1 MKRYTLYIIV
11 AILGM
16 LNIQPAEA
24 QQKNDQNAL
33 YIFRNDGGFNAF
45 FFADIERIEY
55 SKIDTLGHEQSDY
68 VVQEIY
74 AMDSIFR
81 IPVSAIDS
89 VAFVA
94 PKNKVKEDVVC
105 PDKTM
110 TDYIVASDSVSWFR
124 LSASAP
130 SSIIPKV
137 GDKLLIENPVK
148 YLPDGF
154 SGKVTKVSNG
164 SDGTT
169 IETDPLALEDLFD
182 RFIAKAAAGS
192 NASVAAGTRGI
203 INGIS
208 DEYVNQDVIELP
220 VLSGS
225 FSPATFSG
233 DAFKAFN
240 DNFAISL
247 EGTASG
253 SYTLTPK
260 ITDFRAF
267 IYADISEGVKYSQYM
282 KMDNEAQIAL
292 TASGTIGANLDIPL
306 EFGADKIDG
315 ILKNNRRTYAKNFGL
330 FCVDFSY
337 GWFFNGK
344 GSVNSSISYGLKGGS
359 LSTVSYDEPFFHI
372 PVKEDFKV
380 NMSSNCS
387 DGEWEVDG
395 WGYGLSVSTGIYAKA
410 EAKIRF
416 LGRTWQTEARAEAG
430 VRFEENTSV
439 EPAEAGGTEIL
450 ETPALY
456 TKAFANDNV
465 TRAYYGGIQLSVKKG
480 IGMGVDYSIFNYS
493 NELTIGKRELF
504 YSVPD
509 MKSIKWEVDNKAP
522 WRGTLT
528 VPLEKE
534 LLFPKQVGLA
544 VFDVT
549 DAEKPQQVVNYWKTG
564 SYINNKAYSQI
575 KEVVETLEPSK
586 QYTAYPQVKLYN
598 YPILA
603 DKQVNVALG
612 APMMDI
618 KPKAVE
624 FDENPGYKDI
634 EVITNVK
641 NTEFTTEDAWLN
653 ETKPTWNNEE
663 GRLTVHAPA
672 LPDGT
677 DTRKGY
683 VIGVGY
689 DKDGKELLRDTVTI
703 TQLRPIL
710 QASPNPVTFEQKG
723 GTVKVTLN
731 TTLAQIE
738 AQIQEGGNLDKFF
751 TMTLNADNTITVT
764 APENTTGQELSGNII
779 VKGTSPGGQKAE
791 LNLNVI
797 QKGEE
802 GETSKYWIK
811 ASPESVTFDKS
822 GGSQQITLTENL
834 DEEVTQQDLWLNA
847 LTVYPENEEKWLQGA
862 WVDDDYN
869 DIFTI
874 SAGENTTG
882 RTRTATIYFQIY
894 NKDKSFFIE
903 KAVPVSQA
911 AEEGSNP
918 VIPDDFSI
926 DQVNFGIAG
935 TYNMVVTVTEDGKTE
950 TNIDD
955 SNWADYLVSGI
966 FTDLSISKTANGLH
980 IEGTSSHPASMENN
994 YYDSES
1000 SISFDI
1006 VDMTDGFKGSMIT
1019 NLSFSTKEV
1028 KNANGKEG
1036 KNEGAVNVSNIPF
1049 NQQGYDVYRWK
1060 GFYSNSDITISN
1072 FKDEHYL
1079 KETWNDKVT
1088 IKKTVYEM
1096 KPNCDQGA
1104 YIDIIEN
1111 RNYSRA
1117 TRSSYS
1123 ESNAIKLKK
1132 RIMLY

>member
-1 MKRYTLYIIV
+1 
-11 AILGM
+11 
-16 LNIQPAEA
+16 
-24 QQKNDQNAL
+24 
-33 YIFRNDGGFNAF
+33 
-45 FFADIERIEY
+45 
-55 SKIDTLGHEQSDY
+55 
-68 VVQEIY
+68 
-74 AMDSIFR
+74 
-81 IPVSAIDS
+81 
-89 VAFVA
+89 
-94 PKNKVKEDVVC
+94 
-105 PDKTM
+105 M

-124 LSASAP
+124 LSASA
-130 SSIIPKV
+130 SSSVIPKV

-192 NASVAAGTRGI
+192 NASVAAGTRGL

-344 GSVNSSISYGLKGGS
+344 GSVNSSISYGLKGRS

-493 NELTIGKRELF
+493 NELTFGKRELF

-509 MKSIKWEVDNKAP
+509 MKSIEWEVDKKAP

-683 VIGVGY
+683 VIGLGY

-791 LNLNVI
+791 LNLNVT
-797 QKGEE
+797 QKSGAAEE
-802 GETSKYWIK
+802 
-811 ASPESVTFDKS
+811 PEMTLSTEKMTFDHNS
-822 GGSQQITLTENL
+822 GSMDFTVHVAGGVTLKTLKTSQKN
-834 DEEVTQQDLWLNA
+834 DSSGK
-847 LTVYPENEEKWLQGA
+847 KWLD
-862 WVDDDYN
+862 WVL
-869 DIFTI
+869 
-874 SAGENTTG
+874 
-882 RTRTATIYFQIY
+882 
-894 NKDKSFFIE
+894 KDKSDPNNR
-903 KAVPVSQA
+903 VY
-911 AEEGSNP
+911 
-918 VIPDDFSI
+918 
-926 DQVNFGIAG
+926 
-935 TYNMVVTVTEDGKTE
+935 TVTVTANNDDEVRTGTIELTARNDDGSVEIVKTLTITQE
-950 TNIDD
+950 SVPEESDLKIDFV
-955 SNWADYLVSGI
+955 SFSMTPQKLVQQ
-966 FTDLSISKTANGLH
+966 LNRNGN
-980 IEGTSSHPASMENN
+980 S
-994 YYDSES
+994 Y
-1000 SISFDI
+1000 F
-1006 VDMTDGFKGSMIT
+1006 DMTD
-1019 NLSFSTKEV
+1019 KEAKIV
-1028 KNANGKEG
+1028 KNGNRYTVTGNFAKKNNRYGPVEEFALSGDYMNTCDYKFTFYKDSQDGRYYLESADIKYHDHGEINLVNYLHEGTMSMSNGKYYMQSPYGPDHNKYQICCEDVEMTGTSRIWQWFDEG
-1036 KNEGAVNVSNIPF
+1036 SKFVKYDISVNDEV
-1049 NQQGYDVYRWK
+1049 W
-1060 GFYSNSDITISN
+1060 SNSIWIE
-1072 FKDEHYL
+1072 FK
-1079 KETWNDKVT
+1079 
-1088 IKKTVYEM
+1088 
-1096 KPNCDQGA
+1096 
-1104 YIDIIEN
+1104 
-1111 RNYSRA
+1111 
-1117 TRSSYS
+1117 
-1123 ESNAIKLKK
+1123 
-1132 RIMLY
+1132 

>member
-89 VAFVA
+89 VAFVT

-192 NASVAAGTRGI
+192 NASVAAGTRGL

-493 NELTIGKRELF
+493 NELTFGKRELF

-797 QKGEE
+797 QKGDG
-802 GETSKYWIK
+802 GEQSQYWLKI
-811 ASPESVTFDKS
+811 SPEEYSFDVNGGTARFIVTDNVPDELINDFEWIASTQFSGDKWF
-822 GGSQQITLTENL
+822 TT
-834 DEEVTQQDLWLNA
+834 
-847 LTVYPENEEKWLQGA
+847 KWDG
-862 WVDDDYN
+862 DDYL
-869 DIFTI
+869 FT
-874 SAGENTTG
+874 AEKNTTG
-882 RTRTATIYFQIY
+882 KERTAIITF
-894 NKDKSFFIE
+894 KLKSEKHNVYIE
-903 KAVPVSQA
+903 KAVTLTQSAEA
-911 AEEGSNP
+911 AEESDLN
-918 VIPDDFSI
+918 
-926 DQVNFGIAG
+926 IAE
-935 TYNMVVTVTEDGKTE
+935 V
-950 TNIDD
+950 
-955 SNWADYLVSGI
+955 SLYLVPKKIREGGVASRYI
-966 FTDLSISKTANGLH
+966 IHIYDKDYKISKTGNKYTVTGNWSEKNYRMADEYGSDYAPEAPYALAGDYKETLDYSFTFFKDATNGNYYLEKAEFKYH
-980 IEGTSSHPASMENN
+980 NHGENNMTMNYLEEGTGSVSNVKWLMESPLGPDHNRYEIECKGEMTGSSRSWEWEDQGDNWRL
-994 YYDSES
+994 
-1000 SISFDI
+1000 FDI
-1006 VDMTDGFKGSMIT
+1006 SVNDEVFESTIRIDFK
-1019 NLSFSTKEV
+1019 
-1028 KNANGKEG
+1028 
-1036 KNEGAVNVSNIPF
+1036 
-1049 NQQGYDVYRWK
+1049 
-1060 GFYSNSDITISN
+1060 
-1072 FKDEHYL
+1072 
-1079 KETWNDKVT
+1079 
-1088 IKKTVYEM
+1088 
-1096 KPNCDQGA
+1096 
-1104 YIDIIEN
+1104 
-1111 RNYSRA
+1111 
-1117 TRSSYS
+1117 
-1123 ESNAIKLKK
+1123 
-1132 RIMLY
+1132 

>member
-1 MKRYTLYIIV
+1 MKRYTLYILV

-89 VAFVA
+89 VAFVT

-182 RFIAKAAAGS
+182 RFIAKAAASS
-192 NASVAAGTRGI
+192 NASVAAVTRGLI
-203 INGIS
+203 SGIS

-267 IYADISEGVKYSQYM
+267 IYADIIEGVKYSQYM

-493 NELTIGKRELF
+493 NELTFGKRELF

-689 DKDGKELLRDTVTI
+689 DKEGKELLRDTVTI

-710 QASPNPVTFEQKG
+710 QASPNPVQFEQKG
-723 GTVKVTLN
+723 GTIKVTLN
-731 TTLAQIE
+731 TTLSQIE
-738 AQIQEGGNLDKFF
+738 ATIQEGGNLDKFF

-764 APENTTGQELSGNII
+764 APENTTGKELSGNII

-791 LNLNVI
+791 LNLNVT
-797 QKGEE
+797 QKSGAAEE
-802 GETSKYWIK
+802 
-811 ASPESVTFDKS
+811 PEMTLSTEKMTFDHNS
-822 GGSQQITLTENL
+822 GSMDFTVHVAGGVTLKTLKTSQKN
-834 DEEVTQQDLWLNA
+834 DSSGK
-847 LTVYPENEEKWLQGA
+847 KWLD
-862 WVDDDYN
+862 WVL
-869 DIFTI
+869 
-874 SAGENTTG
+874 
-882 RTRTATIYFQIY
+882 
-894 NKDKSFFIE
+894 KDKSDPNNR
-903 KAVPVSQA
+903 VY
-911 AEEGSNP
+911 
-918 VIPDDFSI
+918 
-926 DQVNFGIAG
+926 
-935 TYNMVVTVTEDGKTE
+935 TVTVTENNDGEARTGTIELTARNDDGTVEIAKTLTITQE
-950 TNIDD
+950 AKAEESDLKIDYVQFSMDPQKLSQQYKDAGGSNSYFGFGMIDKEAKIVKNGNRYTVTGNFAKKNNSTSGAMAPTEEFALNGDYMNTCDYKFTFYKD
-955 SNWADYLVSGI
+955 SQDGWYYLESADIKYHDHGEINFINYL
-966 FTDLSISKTANGLH
+966 H
-980 IEGTSSHPASMENN
+980 EGTMSVS
-994 YYDSES
+994 
-1000 SISFDI
+1000 
-1006 VDMTDGFKGSMIT
+1006 
-1019 NLSFSTKEV
+1019 
-1028 KNANGKEG
+1028 NGKYYMQSPYGPDHNKYQIRCEDVEMTGTSRIWQWFDEG
-1036 KNEGAVNVSNIPF
+1036 SKYVKYDISVNDEVWS
-1049 NQQGYDVYRWK
+1049 
-1060 GFYSNSDITISN
+1060 TIVRVE
-1072 FKDEHYL
+1072 FK
-1079 KETWNDKVT
+1079 
-1088 IKKTVYEM
+1088 
-1096 KPNCDQGA
+1096 
-1104 YIDIIEN
+1104 
-1111 RNYSRA
+1111 
-1117 TRSSYS
+1117 
-1123 ESNAIKLKK
+1123 
-1132 RIMLY
+1132 

>member
-1 MKRYTLYIIV
+1 MKRYTLYILV

-89 VAFVA
+89 VAFVT

-182 RFIAKAAAGS
+182 RFIAKAAASS
-192 NASVAAGTRGI
+192 NASVAAVTRGI

-253 SYTLTPK
+253 SYTLTSK

-387 DGEWEVDG
+387 DGEWEIDG

-493 NELTIGKRELF
+493 NELTFGKRELF

-764 APENTTGQELSGNII
+764 ASENTTGQELSGNII

-791 LNLNVI
+791 LNLNVT
-797 QKGEE
+797 QKSGSAEE
-802 GETSKYWIK
+802 
-811 ASPESVTFDKS
+811 PEMTLSTEKMTFDHNS
-822 GGSQQITLTENL
+822 GSMDFTVHVAGGVTLKTLKTSQKN
-834 DEEVTQQDLWLNA
+834 DSSGK
-847 LTVYPENEEKWLQGA
+847 KWLD
-862 WVDDDYN
+862 WVL
-869 DIFTI
+869 
-874 SAGENTTG
+874 
-882 RTRTATIYFQIY
+882 
-894 NKDKSFFIE
+894 KDKSDPNNR
-903 KAVPVSQA
+903 VY
-911 AEEGSNP
+911 
-918 VIPDDFSI
+918 
-926 DQVNFGIAG
+926 
-935 TYNMVVTVTEDGKTE
+935 TVTVTANNDGEVRTGTIELTARNDDGSVEIVKTLTITQE
-950 TNIDD
+950 SVPEESDLKIDFVRFFMTPQKLDQQIPQSIDD
-955 SNWADYLVSGI
+955 FYMTDKEAKIVKNGNRYTVTGNFAKKNNRYGPIEEFALSGDYMNTCDYKFTFYKDSQDGWYYLESADIKYHDHGEINLVNYL
-966 FTDLSISKTANGLH
+966 H
-980 IEGTSSHPASMENN
+980 EGTMSM
-994 YYDSES
+994 S
-1000 SISFDI
+1000 
-1006 VDMTDGFKGSMIT
+1006 
-1019 NLSFSTKEV
+1019 
-1028 KNANGKEG
+1028 NGKYYMQSPYGPDHNKYQICCEDVEMTGTSRIWQWFHEG
-1036 KNEGAVNVSNIPF
+1036 SKFVKYDISVNDEVWSTS
-1049 NQQGYDVYRWK
+1049 VWVE
-1060 GFYSNSDITISN
+1060 
-1072 FKDEHYL
+1072 FK
-1079 KETWNDKVT
+1079 
-1088 IKKTVYEM
+1088 
-1096 KPNCDQGA
+1096 
-1104 YIDIIEN
+1104 
-1111 RNYSRA
+1111 
-1117 TRSSYS
+1117 
-1123 ESNAIKLKK
+1123 
-1132 RIMLY
+1132 

>member
-89 VAFVA
+89 VAFVT

-493 NELTIGKRELF
+493 NELTFGKRELF

-509 MKSIKWEVDNKAP
+509 MKSIKWEVDKKAP

-779 VKGTSPGGQKAE
+779 VKGTSSGGQKAE
-791 LNLNVI
+791 LNLNVT
-797 QKGEE
+797 QKSGSAEE
-802 GETSKYWIK
+802 
-811 ASPESVTFDKS
+811 PEMTLSTEKMTFDHNS
-822 GGSQQITLTENL
+822 GSMDFTVHVAGGVTLKTLKTSQKN
-834 DEEVTQQDLWLNA
+834 DSSGK
-847 LTVYPENEEKWLQGA
+847 KWLD
-862 WVDDDYN
+862 WVL
-869 DIFTI
+869 
-874 SAGENTTG
+874 
-882 RTRTATIYFQIY
+882 
-894 NKDKSFFIE
+894 KDKSDPNNR
-903 KAVPVSQA
+903 VY
-911 AEEGSNP
+911 
-918 VIPDDFSI
+918 
-926 DQVNFGIAG
+926 
-935 TYNMVVTVTEDGKTE
+935 TVTVTANNDGEVRTGTIELTARNDDGSVEIVKTLTITQE
-950 TNIDD
+950 SVPEESDLNIAEVSLFLVPKKLGEGGGGGYIIHIYDK
-955 SNWADYLVSGI
+955 DYK
-966 FTDLSISKTANGLH
+966 ISKTGNKYTVTGNWSKKNYRMADEYGSDYAPEAPYALAGDYKETLDYSFTFFKDATNGNYYLEKAEFKYH
-980 IEGTSSHPASMENN
+980 NHGENYMRMNYLEEGTGSVSNVKWLMESPYGPDHNRYEIECKGEMTGSSRGWKWVDQGDNWRL
-994 YYDSES
+994 
-1000 SISFDI
+1000 FDI
-1006 VDMTDGFKGSMIT
+1006 SVNDEVFESTICIDFK
-1019 NLSFSTKEV
+1019 
-1028 KNANGKEG
+1028 
-1036 KNEGAVNVSNIPF
+1036 
-1049 NQQGYDVYRWK
+1049 
-1060 GFYSNSDITISN
+1060 
-1072 FKDEHYL
+1072 
-1079 KETWNDKVT
+1079 
-1088 IKKTVYEM
+1088 
-1096 KPNCDQGA
+1096 
-1104 YIDIIEN
+1104 
-1111 RNYSRA
+1111 
-1117 TRSSYS
+1117 
-1123 ESNAIKLKK
+1123 
-1132 RIMLY
+1132 

>member
-1 MKRYTLYIIV
+1 
-11 AILGM
+11 M

-89 VAFVA
+89 VAFVT

-192 NASVAAGTRGI
+192 NASVAAGTRGL

-315 ILKNNRRTYAKNFGL
+315 MLKNNRRTYAKNFGL

-493 NELTIGKRELF
+493 NELTFGKRELF

-791 LNLNVI
+791 LNLNVT
-797 QKGEE
+797 QKSGSAEE
-802 GETSKYWIK
+802 
-811 ASPESVTFDKS
+811 PEMTLSTEKMTFDHNS
-822 GGSQQITLTENL
+822 GSMDFTVHVAGGVTLKTLKTSQKN
-834 DEEVTQQDLWLNA
+834 DSSGK
-847 LTVYPENEEKWLQGA
+847 KWLD
-862 WVDDDYN
+862 WVL
-869 DIFTI
+869 
-874 SAGENTTG
+874 
-882 RTRTATIYFQIY
+882 
-894 NKDKSFFIE
+894 KDKSDPNNR
-903 KAVPVSQA
+903 VY
-911 AEEGSNP
+911 
-918 VIPDDFSI
+918 
-926 DQVNFGIAG
+926 
-935 TYNMVVTVTEDGKTE
+935 TVTVTANNDDEVRTGTIELTARNDDGSVEIVKTLTITQE
-950 TNIDD
+950 SVPEESDLKIDFV
-955 SNWADYLVSGI
+955 SFSMTPQKLVQQ
-966 FTDLSISKTANGLH
+966 LNRNGN
-980 IEGTSSHPASMENN
+980 S
-994 YYDSES
+994 Y
-1000 SISFDI
+1000 F
-1006 VDMTDGFKGSMIT
+1006 DMTDNEAKI
-1019 NLSFSTKEV
+1019 V
-1028 KNANGKEG
+1028 KNGNRYTVTGNFAKKNNRYGPVEEFALSGDYMNTCDYKFTFYKDSQDGWYYLESADIKYHDHGEINLVNYLHEGTMSMSNGKYYMQSPYGPDHNKYQICCEDVEMTGTSRIWQWFDEG
-1036 KNEGAVNVSNIPF
+1036 SKFVKYDISVN
-1049 NQQGYDVYRWK
+1049 DEEW
-1060 GFYSNSDITISN
+1060 SNSIWIE
-1072 FKDEHYL
+1072 FK
-1079 KETWNDKVT
+1079 
-1088 IKKTVYEM
+1088 
-1096 KPNCDQGA
+1096 
-1104 YIDIIEN
+1104 
-1111 RNYSRA
+1111 
-1117 TRSSYS
+1117 
-1123 ESNAIKLKK
+1123 
-1132 RIMLY
+1132 

>member
-1 MKRYTLYIIV
+1 MKRYTLYILV

-24 QQKNDQNAL
+24 QQKSDQNAL

-89 VAFVA
+89 VAFVT

-182 RFIAKAAAGS
+182 RFIAKAAASS
-192 NASVAAGTRGI
+192 NASVAAVTRGL

-253 SYTLTPK
+253 SYTLTSK

-416 LGRTWQTEARAEAG
+416 LGRTWQTEARVEAG

-493 NELTIGKRELF
+493 NELTFGKRELF

-663 GRLTVHAPA
+663 GRLTVYAPA

-751 TMTLNADNTITVT
+751 TMTLNADNTITLT

-791 LNLNVI
+791 LNLNVT
-797 QKGEE
+797 QKSGSAEE
-802 GETSKYWIK
+802 
-811 ASPESVTFDKS
+811 PEMALSTEKMTFDHNS
-822 GGSQQITLTENL
+822 GSMDFTVHVAGGVTLKTLKTSQKN
-834 DEEVTQQDLWLNA
+834 DSSGK
-847 LTVYPENEEKWLQGA
+847 KWLD
-862 WVDDDYN
+862 WVL
-869 DIFTI
+869 
-874 SAGENTTG
+874 
-882 RTRTATIYFQIY
+882 
-894 NKDKSFFIE
+894 KDKSDPNNRVYTVTVTANNDGEVRTGTIELTARNDDGSVEIVKTLTITQESVPEESDLKIDFVRFFMTPQKLEQQIPRNIYYDMTDFYMTDKEAKIVKNGNRYTVTGNFAKKNNRYGPIE
-903 KAVPVSQA
+903 EFALSGDYMNTCDYKFTFYKDSKNGGYYLESADIKYHDHGEINLVNYLHEGTMSVSN
-911 AEEGSNP
+911 GK
-918 VIPDDFSI
+918 
-926 DQVNFGIAG
+926 
-935 TYNMVVTVTEDGKTE
+935 YNMVSPYGPDHNKYQICCEDVEMT
-950 TNIDD
+950 
-955 SNWADYLVSGI
+955 
-966 FTDLSISKTANGLH
+966 
-980 IEGTSSHPASMENN
+980 GTSRIWQWFDEGSKIVK
-994 YYDSES
+994 YD
-1000 SISFDI
+1000 ISVNDE
-1006 VDMTDGFKGSMIT
+1006 VWSTSVWVEFK
-1019 NLSFSTKEV
+1019 
-1028 KNANGKEG
+1028 
-1036 KNEGAVNVSNIPF
+1036 
-1049 NQQGYDVYRWK
+1049 
-1060 GFYSNSDITISN
+1060 
-1072 FKDEHYL
+1072 
-1079 KETWNDKVT
+1079 
-1088 IKKTVYEM
+1088 
-1096 KPNCDQGA
+1096 
-1104 YIDIIEN
+1104 
-1111 RNYSRA
+1111 
-1117 TRSSYS
+1117 
-1123 ESNAIKLKK
+1123 
-1132 RIMLY
+1132 

>member
-1 MKRYTLYIIV
+1 MKRYTLYILV

-74 AMDSIFR
+74 ALDSIFR

-89 VAFVA
+89 VAFVT
-94 PKNKVKEDVVC
+94 PKNIVKADVIC

-182 RFIAKAAAGS
+182 RFIAKAAASS
-192 NASVAAGTRGI
+192 NASVAAVTRGLI
-203 INGIS
+203 SGIS

-267 IYADISEGVKYSQYM
+267 IYADIIEGVKYSQYM

-493 NELTIGKRELF
+493 NELTFGKRELF

-710 QASPNPVTFEQKG
+710 QASPNPVQFEQKG

-797 QKGEE
+797 QKGDGGEQSQYWLKISPEEYSFDVNGGTARFIVTDNVPDELINDFEWIASTQYSGDKWFATKWDGDDYLFTAEKNTTGKERTAIITFKLKSEKHNVYIEKTVTLTQSTEENTNILSKYDFTLEFSIWGHSEEE
-802 GETSKYWIK
+802 GSYSIYLPHINCEISD
-811 ASPESVTFDKS
+811 VTHHSD
-822 GGSQQITLTENL
+822 GTTTIRY
-834 DEEVTQQDLWLNA
+834 EEHTPVRA
-847 LTVYPENEEKWLQGA
+847 NEFQKIELKVK
-862 WVDDDYN
+862 VDDDGQLVVLSGSAEALRTSFHESYADQGYTIGYYNVTFPQITSKSITSYMIGDNLTTDRDKYSVFFGN
-869 DIFTI
+869 DI
-874 SAGENTTG
+874 
-882 RTRTATIYFQIY
+882 
-894 NKDKSFFIE
+894 K
-903 KAVPVSQA
+903 
-911 AEEGSNP
+911 
-918 VIPDDFSI
+918 
-926 DQVNFGIAG
+926 
-935 TYNMVVTVTEDGKTE
+935 
-950 TNIDD
+950 
-955 SNWADYLVSGI
+955 LSG
-966 FTDLSISKTANGLH
+966 
-980 IEGTSSHPASMENN
+980 
-994 YYDSES
+994 
-1000 SISFDI
+1000 
-1006 VDMTDGFKGSMIT
+1006 
-1019 NLSFSTKEV
+1019 
-1028 KNANGKEG
+1028 
-1036 KNEGAVNVSNIPF
+1036 
-1049 NQQGYDVYRWK
+1049 
-1060 GFYSNSDITISN
+1060 
-1072 FKDEHYL
+1072 
-1079 KETWNDKVT
+1079 
-1088 IKKTVYEM
+1088 
-1096 KPNCDQGA
+1096 
-1104 YIDIIEN
+1104 
-1111 RNYSRA
+1111 
-1117 TRSSYS
+1117 SSY
-1123 ESNAIKLKK
+1123 EDYHNNATNYKHYRVNCSDLTGTLYIVLYKK
-1132 RIMLY
+1132 K

>member
-89 VAFVA
+89 VAFVT

-192 NASVAAGTRGI
+192 NASVAAGTRGL

-493 NELTIGKRELF
+493 NELTFGKRELF

-764 APENTTGQELSGNII
+764 ASENTTGKELSGNII

-791 LNLNVI
+791 LNLNVT
-797 QKGEE
+797 QKSGSAEE
-802 GETSKYWIK
+802 
-811 ASPESVTFDKS
+811 PEMTLSTEKMTFDHNS
-822 GGSQQITLTENL
+822 GSMDFTVHVAGGVTLKTLKTSQKN
-834 DEEVTQQDLWLNA
+834 DSSGK
-847 LTVYPENEEKWLQGA
+847 KWLD
-862 WVDDDYN
+862 WVL
-869 DIFTI
+869 
-874 SAGENTTG
+874 
-882 RTRTATIYFQIY
+882 
-894 NKDKSFFIE
+894 KDKSDPNNR
-903 KAVPVSQA
+903 VY
-911 AEEGSNP
+911 
-918 VIPDDFSI
+918 
-926 DQVNFGIAG
+926 
-935 TYNMVVTVTEDGKTE
+935 TVTVTANNDDEVRTGTIELTARNDDGSVEIVKTLTITQE
-950 TNIDD
+950 SVPEESDLNIAEV
-955 SNWADYLVSGI
+955 SLYLVPKK
-966 FTDLSISKTANGLH
+966 LSDKMDKEAGGGTGYLIHIYDKDYKISKTGNKYTVTGNYAKKNKRMADEYGSDYAPEAPYALAGDYKETLDYSFTFFKDATNGNYYLEKAEFKYH
-980 IEGTSSHPASMENN
+980 NHGENYMIMNYLEEGTGSVSNVKWLMESPYGPDHNRYEIECNGEMTGSSRSWKWVDQGDNWRL
-994 YYDSES
+994 
-1000 SISFDI
+1000 FDI
-1006 VDMTDGFKGSMIT
+1006 SVNDEVFESTIRIDFK
-1019 NLSFSTKEV
+1019 
-1028 KNANGKEG
+1028 
-1036 KNEGAVNVSNIPF
+1036 
-1049 NQQGYDVYRWK
+1049 
-1060 GFYSNSDITISN
+1060 
-1072 FKDEHYL
+1072 
-1079 KETWNDKVT
+1079 
-1088 IKKTVYEM
+1088 
-1096 KPNCDQGA
+1096 
-1104 YIDIIEN
+1104 
-1111 RNYSRA
+1111 
-1117 TRSSYS
+1117 
-1123 ESNAIKLKK
+1123 
-1132 RIMLY
+1132 

>member
-89 VAFVA
+89 VAFVT

-192 NASVAAGTRGI
+192 NASVAAGTRGL

-344 GSVNSSISYGLKGGS
+344 GAVNSSISYGLKGES

-493 NELTIGKRELF
+493 NELTFGKRELF

-791 LNLNVI
+791 LNLNVT
-797 QKGEE
+797 QKSGSAEE
-802 GETSKYWIK
+802 
-811 ASPESVTFDKS
+811 PEMTLSTEKMTFDHNS
-822 GGSQQITLTENL
+822 GSMDFTVHVAGGVTLKTLKTSQKN
-834 DEEVTQQDLWLNA
+834 DSSGK
-847 LTVYPENEEKWLQGA
+847 KWLD
-862 WVDDDYN
+862 WVL
-869 DIFTI
+869 
-874 SAGENTTG
+874 
-882 RTRTATIYFQIY
+882 
-894 NKDKSFFIE
+894 KDKSDPNNR
-903 KAVPVSQA
+903 VY
-911 AEEGSNP
+911 
-918 VIPDDFSI
+918 
-926 DQVNFGIAG
+926 
-935 TYNMVVTVTEDGKTE
+935 TVTVTANNDDEVRTGTIELTARNDDGSVEIVKTLTITQE
-950 TNIDD
+950 SVPEESDLKIDFVRFFMTPQKLEQQIPRNIHYDLTDFYMTDKEAKIVKNGNRYTVTGNFAKKNNRYGPIEEFALSGDYMNTCDYKFTFYKD
-955 SNWADYLVSGI
+955 SQDGWYYLESADIKYHDHGEINLVNYL
-966 FTDLSISKTANGLH
+966 H
-980 IEGTSSHPASMENN
+980 EGTMSM
-994 YYDSES
+994 S
-1000 SISFDI
+1000 
-1006 VDMTDGFKGSMIT
+1006 
-1019 NLSFSTKEV
+1019 
-1028 KNANGKEG
+1028 NGKYYMQSPYGPDHNKYQICCEDVEMTGTSRIWQWFDEG
-1036 KNEGAVNVSNIPF
+1036 SKIVKYDISVNDEVWSTS
-1049 NQQGYDVYRWK
+1049 VRVE
-1060 GFYSNSDITISN
+1060 
-1072 FKDEHYL
+1072 FK
-1079 KETWNDKVT
+1079 
-1088 IKKTVYEM
+1088 
-1096 KPNCDQGA
+1096 
-1104 YIDIIEN
+1104 
-1111 RNYSRA
+1111 
-1117 TRSSYS
+1117 
-1123 ESNAIKLKK
+1123 
-1132 RIMLY
+1132 

>member
-16 LNIQPAEA
+16 LNIQSAEA

-89 VAFVA
+89 VAFVT

-192 NASVAAGTRGI
+192 NASVAAGTRGL

-344 GSVNSSISYGLKGGS
+344 GAVNSSISYGLKGGS

-493 NELTIGKRELF
+493 NELTFGKRELF

-509 MKSIKWEVDNKAP
+509 MKSIKWEVDKKAP

-797 QKGEE
+797 QKGDG
-802 GETSKYWIK
+802 GEQSQYWLKI
-811 ASPESVTFDKS
+811 SPEEYSFDVNGGTARFIVTDNVPDELINDFEWIASTQFSGDKWF
-822 GGSQQITLTENL
+822 TT
-834 DEEVTQQDLWLNA
+834 
-847 LTVYPENEEKWLQGA
+847 KWDG
-862 WVDDDYN
+862 DDYL
-869 DIFTI
+869 FT
-874 SAGENTTG
+874 AEKNTTG
-882 RTRTATIYFQIY
+882 KERTAIITF
-894 NKDKSFFIE
+894 KLKSEKHNVYIE
-903 KAVPVSQA
+903 KAVTLTQST
-911 AEEGSNP
+911 EEN
-918 VIPDDFSI
+918 
-926 DQVNFGIAG
+926 
-935 TYNMVVTVTEDGKTE
+935 
-950 TNIDD
+950 TNILSKYDFTLEFTIWGHSEEQGDYSLELPHINCEISDVTHHSDGTTTIRYEEHTPVRANEFQKIELKVKVDD
-955 SNWADYLVSGI
+955 DGQLVVLSGSAEALGTSFFESYADQGYNIGYYNVTFPQITSKSITSYMIGDNLTTDRDKYSVFFGNDIKLSGSSYEDYHNNA
-966 FTDLSISKTANGLH
+966 TDDYFKHYRVNCSDLTGKLSIVL
-980 IEGTSSHPASMENN
+980 
-994 YYDSES
+994 Y
-1000 SISFDI
+1000 
-1006 VDMTDGFKGSMIT
+1006 
-1019 NLSFSTKEV
+1019 
-1028 KNANGKEG
+1028 
-1036 KNEGAVNVSNIPF
+1036 
-1049 NQQGYDVYRWK
+1049 
-1060 GFYSNSDITISN
+1060 
-1072 FKDEHYL
+1072 
-1079 KETWNDKVT
+1079 
-1088 IKKTVYEM
+1088 KK
-1096 KPNCDQGA
+1096 K
-1104 YIDIIEN
+1104 
-1111 RNYSRA
+1111 
-1117 TRSSYS
+1117 
-1123 ESNAIKLKK
+1123 
-1132 RIMLY
+1132 

>member
-89 VAFVA
+89 VAFVT

-192 NASVAAGTRGI
+192 NASVAAGTRGL

-493 NELTIGKRELF
+493 NELTFGKRELF

-797 QKGEE
+797 QKGDE
-802 GETSKYWIK
+802 GEQSQYWLKI
-811 ASPESVTFDKS
+811 SPEEYSFDVNGGTARFIVTDNVPDELINDFEWIASTQFSGDKWF
-822 GGSQQITLTENL
+822 TT
-834 DEEVTQQDLWLNA
+834 
-847 LTVYPENEEKWLQGA
+847 KWDG
-862 WVDDDYN
+862 DDYL
-869 DIFTI
+869 FT
-874 SAGENTTG
+874 AEKNTTG
-882 RTRTATIYFQIY
+882 KERTAIITF
-894 NKDKSFFIE
+894 KLKSEKHNVYIE
-903 KAVPVSQA
+903 KAVTLTQSAEA
-911 AEEGSNP
+911 AEESDLNIAEVSVYLVPKKIRVGGVGSGY
-918 VIPDDFSI
+918 II
-926 DQVNFGIAG
+926 H
-935 TYNMVVTVTEDGKTE
+935 
-950 TNIDD
+950 IDD
-955 SNWADYLVSGI
+955 KDYK
-966 FTDLSISKTANGLH
+966 ISKTGNKYTVTGNWSEKNYRAADEYGSDYAPEAPYALAGDYKRTLDYSFTFFKDATNGNYYLEKAEFKYH
-980 IEGTSSHPASMENN
+980 SHGENWMQMNYLEEGTGSVSNVKWLMESPYGPDHNRYEIECKGEMTGSSRVWEWVDQGDNWRL
-994 YYDSES
+994 
-1000 SISFDI
+1000 FDI
-1006 VDMTDGFKGSMIT
+1006 SVND
-1019 NLSFSTKEV
+1019 EV
-1028 KNANGKEG
+1028 FE
-1036 KNEGAVNVSNIPF
+1036 SI
-1049 NQQGYDVYRWK
+1049 
-1060 GFYSNSDITISN
+1060 
-1072 FKDEHYL
+1072 
-1079 KETWNDKVT
+1079 
-1088 IKKTVYEM
+1088 
-1096 KPNCDQGA
+1096 
-1104 YIDIIEN
+1104 IDIDF
-1111 RNYSRA
+1111 
-1117 TRSSYS
+1117 
-1123 ESNAIKLKK
+1123 K
-1132 RIMLY
+1132 

>member
-89 VAFVA
+89 VAFVT

-192 NASVAAGTRGI
+192 NASVAAGTRGL

-267 IYADISEGVKYSQYM
+267 IYADISEGVKYSQYI

-395 WGYGLSVSTGIYAKA
+395 WGYGLSLLEYMRKLKPRFVSWDVPGKLKRGLRLVCVLKKIPVLNLQKL
-410 EAKIRF
+410 EAQRF
-416 LGRTWQTEARAEAG
+416 
-430 VRFEENTSV
+430 
-439 EPAEAGGTEIL
+439 
-450 ETPALY
+450 
-456 TKAFANDNV
+456 
-465 TRAYYGGIQLSVKKG
+465 
-480 IGMGVDYSIFNYS
+480 
-493 NELTIGKRELF
+493 
-504 YSVPD
+504 
-509 MKSIKWEVDNKAP
+509 
-522 WRGTLT
+522 WRHQ
-528 VPLEKE
+528 P
-534 LLFPKQVGLA
+534 
-544 VFDVT
+544 
-549 DAEKPQQVVNYWKTG
+549 Y
-564 SYINNKAYSQI
+564 
-575 KEVVETLEPSK
+575 
-586 QYTAYPQVKLYN
+586 
-598 YPILA
+598 
-603 DKQVNVALG
+603 
-612 APMMDI
+612 
-618 KPKAVE
+618 
-624 FDENPGYKDI
+624 
-634 EVITNVK
+634 
-641 NTEFTTEDAWLN
+641 
-653 ETKPTWNNEE
+653 
-663 GRLTVHAPA
+663 
-672 LPDGT
+672 
-677 DTRKGY
+677 TRKP
-683 VIGVGY
+683 
-689 DKDGKELLRDTVTI
+689 LPTI
-703 TQLRPIL
+703 TLREHIM
-710 QASPNPVTFEQKG
+710 A
-723 GTVKVTLN
+723 
-731 TTLAQIE
+731 
-738 AQIQEGGNLDKFF
+738 
-751 TMTLNADNTITVT
+751 
-764 APENTTGQELSGNII
+764 
-779 VKGTSPGGQKAE
+779 
-791 LNLNVI
+791 
-797 QKGEE
+797 
-802 GETSKYWIK
+802 
-811 ASPESVTFDKS
+811 
-822 GGSQQITLTENL
+822 
-834 DEEVTQQDLWLNA
+834 
-847 LTVYPENEEKWLQGA
+847 VY
-862 WVDDDYN
+862 
-869 DIFTI
+869 
-874 SAGENTTG
+874 S
-882 RTRTATIYFQIY
+882 
-894 NKDKSFFIE
+894 
-903 KAVPVSQA
+903 
-911 AEEGSNP
+911 
-918 VIPDDFSI
+918 
-926 DQVNFGIAG
+926 
-935 TYNMVVTVTEDGKTE
+935 
-950 TNIDD
+950 
-955 SNWADYLVSGI
+955 
-966 FTDLSISKTANGLH
+966 
-980 IEGTSSHPASMENN
+980 
-994 YYDSES
+994 
-1000 SISFDI
+1000 
-1006 VDMTDGFKGSMIT
+1006 
-1019 NLSFSTKEV
+1019 
-1028 KNANGKEG
+1028 
-1036 KNEGAVNVSNIPF
+1036 
-1049 NQQGYDVYRWK
+1049 
-1060 GFYSNSDITISN
+1060 
-1072 FKDEHYL
+1072 
-1079 KETWNDKVT
+1079 
-1088 IKKTVYEM
+1088 
-1096 KPNCDQGA
+1096 
-1104 YIDIIEN
+1104 
-1111 RNYSRA
+1111 
-1117 TRSSYS
+1117 
-1123 ESNAIKLKK
+1123 
-1132 RIMLY
+1132 

>member
-1 MKRYTLYIIV
+1 MKRYTLYILV

-89 VAFVA
+89 VAFVT

-192 NASVAAGTRGI
+192 NASVAAGTRGL

-315 ILKNNRRTYAKNFGL
+315 MLKNNRRTYAKNFGL

-359 LSTVSYDEPFFHI
+359 LSTMSYDEPFFHI

-493 NELTIGKRELF
+493 NELTFGKRELF

-791 LNLNVI
+791 LNLNVT
-797 QKGEE
+797 QKSGSAEE
-802 GETSKYWIK
+802 
-811 ASPESVTFDKS
+811 PEMTLSTEKMTFDHNS
-822 GGSQQITLTENL
+822 GSMDFTVHVAGGVTLKTLKTSQKN
-834 DEEVTQQDLWLNA
+834 DSSGK
-847 LTVYPENEEKWLQGA
+847 KWLD
-862 WVDDDYN
+862 WVL
-869 DIFTI
+869 
-874 SAGENTTG
+874 
-882 RTRTATIYFQIY
+882 
-894 NKDKSFFIE
+894 KDKSDPNNR
-903 KAVPVSQA
+903 VY
-911 AEEGSNP
+911 
-918 VIPDDFSI
+918 
-926 DQVNFGIAG
+926 
-935 TYNMVVTVTEDGKTE
+935 TVTVTANNDDEVRTGTIELTARNDDGSVEIVKTLTITQE
-950 TNIDD
+950 SVPEESDLKIDFV
-955 SNWADYLVSGI
+955 SFSMTPQKLVQQ
-966 FTDLSISKTANGLH
+966 LNRNGN
-980 IEGTSSHPASMENN
+980 S
-994 YYDSES
+994 Y
-1000 SISFDI
+1000 F
-1006 VDMTDGFKGSMIT
+1006 DMTDNEAKI
-1019 NLSFSTKEV
+1019 V
-1028 KNANGKEG
+1028 KNGNRYTVTGNFAKKNNRYGPVEEFALSGDYMNTCDYKFTFYKDSQDGWYYLESADIKYHDHGEINLVNYLHEGTMSMSNGKYYMQSPYGPDHNKYQICCEDVEMTGTSRIWQWFDEG
-1036 KNEGAVNVSNIPF
+1036 SKFVKYDISVN
-1049 NQQGYDVYRWK
+1049 DEEW
-1060 GFYSNSDITISN
+1060 SNSIWIE
-1072 FKDEHYL
+1072 FK
-1079 KETWNDKVT
+1079 
-1088 IKKTVYEM
+1088 
-1096 KPNCDQGA
+1096 
-1104 YIDIIEN
+1104 
-1111 RNYSRA
+1111 
-1117 TRSSYS
+1117 
-1123 ESNAIKLKK
+1123 
-1132 RIMLY
+1132 

>member
-1 MKRYTLYIIV
+1 M
-11 AILGM
+11 
-16 LNIQPAEA
+16 
-24 QQKNDQNAL
+24 
-33 YIFRNDGGFNAF
+33 
-45 FFADIERIEY
+45 IEG
-55 SKIDTLGHEQSDY
+55 SSDY
-68 VVQEIY
+68 
-74 AMDSIFR
+74 
-81 IPVSAIDS
+81 
-89 VAFVA
+89 
-94 PKNKVKEDVVC
+94 
-105 PDKTM
+105 
-110 TDYIVASDSVSWFR
+110 
-124 LSASAP
+124 
-130 SSIIPKV
+130 
-137 GDKLLIENPVK
+137 
-148 YLPDGF
+148 LPNGF
-154 SGKVTKVSNG
+154 SGKVTKITNG
-164 SDGTT
+164 SDGYRVDT
-169 IETDPLALEDLFD
+169 EELGLLDLFD
-182 RFIAKAAAGS
+182 RFISKTASGNESASKARTRRV
-192 NASVAAGTRGI
+192 NAI
-203 INGIS
+203 
-208 DEYVNQDVIELP
+208 DEQFIMDEPIELP
-220 VLSGS
+220 SFSGSMSIADIEGEGFKSKDEYFGMALEGSFSGS
-225 FSPATFSG
+225 FSIEPS
-233 DAFKAFN
+233 
-240 DNFAISL
+240 IS
-247 EGTASG
+247 S
-253 SYTLTPK
+253 
-260 ITDFRAF
+260 FRTF
-267 IYADISEGVKYSQYM
+267 IYADIVEGVKVYQYLKM
-282 KMDNEAQIAL
+282 KRKEDVTF
-292 TASGTIGANLDIPL
+292 TASGQLGANLDIPW
-306 EFGADKIDG
+306 KIPEKAVKKG
-315 ILKNNRRTYAKNFGL
+315 ILDSSGKKLTRKIGNQEFE
-330 FCVDFSY
+330 FSY
-337 GWFFNGK
+337 GFFINGK
-344 GSVNSSISYGLKGGS
+344 ITMSGSISHKKEGFGL
-359 LSTVSYDEPFFHI
+359 TTMSYDEPVAHV
-372 PVKEDFKV
+372 PQKEDFFSK
-380 NMSSNCS
+380 SSFQYIS
-387 DGEWEVDG
+387 DEFEAQG
-395 WGYGLSVSTGIYAKA
+395 WAHDFSFSTGVYAKVGT
-410 EAKIRF
+410 KIGFLRRTFETELRF
-416 LGRTWQTEARAEAG
+416 EAG
-430 VRFEENTSV
+430 VKLQENIVVALNDMQIT
-439 EPAEAGGTEIL
+439 PKL
-450 ETPALY
+450 ETGKLYSTLNTDEGVSLNVYGSGAL
-456 TKAFANDNV
+456 TAKLKLTENV
-465 TRAYYGGIQLSVKKG
+465 NWVPVNLGG
-480 IGMGVDYSIFNYS
+480 
-493 NELTIGKRELF
+493 ELTIYKKNMSGI
-504 YSVPD
+504 VPN
-509 MKSIKWEVDNKAP
+509 MKSITWTVDKKAP

-528 VPLEKE
+528 VPLNRA

-544 VFDVT
+544 VYDFTDVKNPVQT
-549 DAEKPQQVVNYWKTG
+549 IDYWKEAEYYSPNT
-564 SYINNKAYSQI
+564 YSQI
-575 KEVVETLEPSK
+575 KEQMEDFEPSRTYK
-586 QYTAYPQVKLYN
+586 AWPQVKVCA
-598 YPILA
+598 YPLLA
-603 DKQVNVALG
+603 DQEVEIKLG
-612 APMMDI
+612 DPKMDI

-653 ETKPTWNNEE
+653 ETKPTWDNEE

-689 DKDGKELLRDTVTI
+689 DKEGKELLRDTVTI

-764 APENTTGQELSGNII
+764 ASENTTGQELSGNII
-779 VKGTSPGGQKAE
+779 VKGTSPSGQKAE

-811 ASPESVTFDKS
+811 ASPESVTFDKF

-926 DQVNFGIAG
+926 DQVNFSIAG

-955 SNWADYLVSGI
+955 GNWGDYLVSGI

-1049 NQQGYDVYRWK
+1049 YLQGYDVYRWK

-1117 TRSSYS
+1117 TRSSNS

-1132 RIMLY
+1132 RITLY

>member
-1 MKRYTLYIIV
+1 MKRYTLYILV

-89 VAFVA
+89 VAFVT

-192 NASVAAGTRGI
+192 NASVAAGTRGL

-315 ILKNNRRTYAKNFGL
+315 MLKNNRRTYAKNFGL

-380 NMSSNCS
+380 NMLSNCS

-416 LGRTWQTEARAEAG
+416 LGRTWQAEARVEAG

-493 NELTIGKRELF
+493 NELTFGKRELF

-624 FDENPGYKDI
+624 FDENPDYKDI

-653 ETKPTWNNEE
+653 ETKPTWNNED

-791 LNLNVI
+791 LNLNVT
-797 QKGEE
+797 QKSGSAEE
-802 GETSKYWIK
+802 
-811 ASPESVTFDKS
+811 PEMTLSTEKMTFDHNS
-822 GGSQQITLTENL
+822 GSMDFTVHVAGGVTLKTLKTSQKN
-834 DEEVTQQDLWLNA
+834 DSSGK
-847 LTVYPENEEKWLQGA
+847 KWLD
-862 WVDDDYN
+862 WVL
-869 DIFTI
+869 
-874 SAGENTTG
+874 
-882 RTRTATIYFQIY
+882 
-894 NKDKSFFIE
+894 KDKSDPNNR
-903 KAVPVSQA
+903 VY
-911 AEEGSNP
+911 
-918 VIPDDFSI
+918 
-926 DQVNFGIAG
+926 
-935 TYNMVVTVTEDGKTE
+935 TVTVTANNDDEVRTGTIELTARNDDGSVEIVKTLTITQE
-950 TNIDD
+950 SVPEESDLKIDFV
-955 SNWADYLVSGI
+955 SFSMTPQKLVQQ
-966 FTDLSISKTANGLH
+966 LNRNGN
-980 IEGTSSHPASMENN
+980 S
-994 YYDSES
+994 Y
-1000 SISFDI
+1000 F
-1006 VDMTDGFKGSMIT
+1006 DMTDNEAKI
-1019 NLSFSTKEV
+1019 V
-1028 KNANGKEG
+1028 KNGNRYTVTGNFAKKNNRYGPVEEFALSGDYMNTCDYKFTFYKDSQDGWYYLESADIKYHDHGEINLVNYLHEGTMSMSNGKYYMQSPYGPDHNKYQICCEDVEMTGTSRIWQWFDEG
-1036 KNEGAVNVSNIPF
+1036 SKFVKYDISVN
-1049 NQQGYDVYRWK
+1049 DEEW
-1060 GFYSNSDITISN
+1060 SNSIWIE
-1072 FKDEHYL
+1072 FK
-1079 KETWNDKVT
+1079 
-1088 IKKTVYEM
+1088 
-1096 KPNCDQGA
+1096 
-1104 YIDIIEN
+1104 
-1111 RNYSRA
+1111 
-1117 TRSSYS
+1117 
-1123 ESNAIKLKK
+1123 
-1132 RIMLY
+1132 

>member
-1 MKRYTLYIIV
+1 MKRYTLYILV

-89 VAFVA
+89 VAFVT

-192 NASVAAGTRGI
+192 NASVAAGTRGL

-493 NELTIGKRELF
+493 NELTFGKRELF

-683 VIGVGY
+683 VIGLGY

-791 LNLNVI
+791 LNLNVT
-797 QKGEE
+797 QKSGAAEE
-802 GETSKYWIK
+802 
-811 ASPESVTFDKS
+811 PEMTLSTEKMTFDHNS
-822 GGSQQITLTENL
+822 GSMDFTVHVAGGVTLKTLKTSQKN
-834 DEEVTQQDLWLNA
+834 DSSGK
-847 LTVYPENEEKWLQGA
+847 KWLD
-862 WVDDDYN
+862 WVL
-869 DIFTI
+869 
-874 SAGENTTG
+874 
-882 RTRTATIYFQIY
+882 
-894 NKDKSFFIE
+894 KDKSDPNNR
-903 KAVPVSQA
+903 VY
-911 AEEGSNP
+911 
-918 VIPDDFSI
+918 
-926 DQVNFGIAG
+926 
-935 TYNMVVTVTEDGKTE
+935 TVTVTANNDDEVRTGTIELTARNDDGSVEIVKTLTITQE
-950 TNIDD
+950 SVPEESDLKIDFV
-955 SNWADYLVSGI
+955 SFSMTPQKLVQQ
-966 FTDLSISKTANGLH
+966 LNRNGN
-980 IEGTSSHPASMENN
+980 S
-994 YYDSES
+994 Y
-1000 SISFDI
+1000 F
-1006 VDMTDGFKGSMIT
+1006 DMTD
-1019 NLSFSTKEV
+1019 KEAKIV
-1028 KNANGKEG
+1028 KNGNRYTVTGNFAKKNNRYGPVEEFALSGDYMNTCDYKFTFYKDSQDGRYYLESADIKYHDHGEINLVNYLHEGTMSMSNGKYYMQSPYGPDHNKYQICCEDVEMTGTSRIWQWFDEG
-1036 KNEGAVNVSNIPF
+1036 SKFVKYDISVNDEV
-1049 NQQGYDVYRWK
+1049 W
-1060 GFYSNSDITISN
+1060 SNSIWIE
-1072 FKDEHYL
+1072 FK
-1079 KETWNDKVT
+1079 
-1088 IKKTVYEM
+1088 
-1096 KPNCDQGA
+1096 
-1104 YIDIIEN
+1104 
-1111 RNYSRA
+1111 
-1117 TRSSYS
+1117 
-1123 ESNAIKLKK
+1123 
-1132 RIMLY
+1132 

>member
-1 MKRYTLYIIV
+1 MKRYTLYILV

-89 VAFVA
+89 VAFVT
-94 PKNKVKEDVVC
+94 PKNKIKEDVVC

-192 NASVAAGTRGI
+192 NASVTAGTRGL

-225 FSPATFSG
+225 SSPATFSG

-306 EFGADKIDG
+306 EIGADKIDG

-387 DGEWEVDG
+387 DGEWETDG

-493 NELTIGKRELF
+493 NELTFGKRELF

-509 MKSIKWEVDNKAP
+509 MKSIEWEVDKKAP

-603 DKQVNVALG
+603 DKQVNVSLG

-653 ETKPTWNNEE
+653 ENKPTWNNEE
-663 GRLTVHAPA
+663 GRLTVHVPT

-677 DTRKGY
+677 DSRKGY

-689 DKDGKELLRDTVTI
+689 DKDGKELLRDTVTV

-791 LNLNVI
+791 LNLNVT
-797 QKGEE
+797 QKSGSAEE
-802 GETSKYWIK
+802 
-811 ASPESVTFDKS
+811 PEMTLSTEKMTFDHNS
-822 GGSQQITLTENL
+822 GSMDFTVHVAGGVTLKTLKTSQKN
-834 DEEVTQQDLWLNA
+834 DSSGK
-847 LTVYPENEEKWLQGA
+847 KWLD
-862 WVDDDYN
+862 WVL
-869 DIFTI
+869 
-874 SAGENTTG
+874 
-882 RTRTATIYFQIY
+882 
-894 NKDKSFFIE
+894 KDKSDPNNRVYTVTVTANNDDEVRTGTIELTARNDDGSVEIVKTLTITQESVPEESDLKIDFVRFFMTPQKLEQQIPRNIYYDMTDFYMTDKE
-903 KAVPVSQA
+903 AKIVKNGNRYTVTGNFAKKNNRYGPVEEFALSGDYMKTCDYKFTFYKDSQDGWYYLESA
-911 AEEGSNP
+911 DIKYHDHGEINLVNYLHEGTMSVSN
-918 VIPDDFSI
+918 
-926 DQVNFGIAG
+926 GK
-935 TYNMVVTVTEDGKTE
+935 YNMVSPYGPDHNKYQICCEDVEMT
-950 TNIDD
+950 
-955 SNWADYLVSGI
+955 
-966 FTDLSISKTANGLH
+966 
-980 IEGTSSHPASMENN
+980 GTSRIWQWFDEGSKIVK
-994 YYDSES
+994 YD
-1000 SISFDI
+1000 ISVNDE
-1006 VDMTDGFKGSMIT
+1006 VWSTTVWVEFK
-1019 NLSFSTKEV
+1019 
-1028 KNANGKEG
+1028 
-1036 KNEGAVNVSNIPF
+1036 
-1049 NQQGYDVYRWK
+1049 
-1060 GFYSNSDITISN
+1060 
-1072 FKDEHYL
+1072 
-1079 KETWNDKVT
+1079 
-1088 IKKTVYEM
+1088 
-1096 KPNCDQGA
+1096 
-1104 YIDIIEN
+1104 
-1111 RNYSRA
+1111 
-1117 TRSSYS
+1117 
-1123 ESNAIKLKK
+1123 
-1132 RIMLY
+1132 

>member
-1 MKRYTLYIIV
+1 MKRYTLYILV

-89 VAFVA
+89 VAFVT

-182 RFIAKAAAGS
+182 RFIAKAAASS
-192 NASVAAGTRGI
+192 NASVAAVTRGL

-253 SYTLTPK
+253 SYTLTSK

-493 NELTIGKRELF
+493 NELTFGKRELF

-797 QKGEE
+797 QKGDG
-802 GETSKYWIK
+802 GEQSQYWLKI
-811 ASPESVTFDKS
+811 SPEEYSFDVNGGTARFIVTDNVPDELINDFEWVASTQFSGDKWF
-822 GGSQQITLTENL
+822 TT
-834 DEEVTQQDLWLNA
+834 
-847 LTVYPENEEKWLQGA
+847 KWDG
-862 WVDDDYN
+862 DDYL
-869 DIFTI
+869 FT
-874 SAGENTTG
+874 AEKNTTG
-882 RTRTATIYFQIY
+882 KERTAIITF
-894 NKDKSFFIE
+894 KLKSEKHNVYIE
-903 KAVPVSQA
+903 KAVTLTQSAEA
-911 AEEGSNP
+911 AEESDLN
-918 VIPDDFSI
+918 
-926 DQVNFGIAG
+926 IAR
-935 TYNMVVTVTEDGKTE
+935 V
-950 TNIDD
+950 
-955 SNWADYLVSGI
+955 SLYLVAKKIREGVDGGYI
-966 FTDLSISKTANGLH
+966 IHIYDKDYKISKTGNKYTVTGNWSEKNDRKADKYGSDYAPEAPYALAGDYKKTLDYSFTFFKDATNGNYYLEKAEFKH
-980 IEGTSSHPASMENN
+980 HNHGETWMQMNYLEEGTGSVSNVKWLMESPIGPDHNRYEIECKGEMTGSSRVWEWVDQGDNWRL
-994 YYDSES
+994 
-1000 SISFDI
+1000 FDI
-1006 VDMTDGFKGSMIT
+1006 SVNDEVFESIIHIDFK
-1019 NLSFSTKEV
+1019 
-1028 KNANGKEG
+1028 
-1036 KNEGAVNVSNIPF
+1036 
-1049 NQQGYDVYRWK
+1049 
-1060 GFYSNSDITISN
+1060 
-1072 FKDEHYL
+1072 
-1079 KETWNDKVT
+1079 
-1088 IKKTVYEM
+1088 
-1096 KPNCDQGA
+1096 
-1104 YIDIIEN
+1104 
-1111 RNYSRA
+1111 
-1117 TRSSYS
+1117 
-1123 ESNAIKLKK
+1123 
-1132 RIMLY
+1132 

>member
-1 MKRYTLYIIV
+1 MKRYTLYILV

-89 VAFVA
+89 VAFVT

-182 RFIAKAAAGS
+182 RFIAKAAASS
-192 NASVAAGTRGI
+192 NASVAAVTRGI

-253 SYTLTPK
+253 SYTLTSK

-282 KMDNEAQIAL
+282 KMDNEAQITL

-387 DGEWEVDG
+387 DGEWEIDG

-416 LGRTWQTEARAEAG
+416 LGRTWQTEARVEAG

-493 NELTIGKRELF
+493 NELTFGKRELF

-624 FDENPGYKDI
+624 FDEIPGYKDI

-764 APENTTGQELSGNII
+764 ASENTTGQELSGNII

-791 LNLNVI
+791 LNLNVT
-797 QKGEE
+797 QKSGSAEE
-802 GETSKYWIK
+802 
-811 ASPESVTFDKS
+811 PEMTLSTEKMTFDHNS
-822 GGSQQITLTENL
+822 GSMDFTVHVAGGVTLKTLKTSQKN
-834 DEEVTQQDLWLNA
+834 DSSGK
-847 LTVYPENEEKWLQGA
+847 KWLD
-862 WVDDDYN
+862 WVL
-869 DIFTI
+869 
-874 SAGENTTG
+874 
-882 RTRTATIYFQIY
+882 
-894 NKDKSFFIE
+894 KDKSDPNNR
-903 KAVPVSQA
+903 VY
-911 AEEGSNP
+911 
-918 VIPDDFSI
+918 
-926 DQVNFGIAG
+926 
-935 TYNMVVTVTEDGKTE
+935 TVTVTANNDGEVRTGTIELTARNDDGSVEIVKTLTITQE
-950 TNIDD
+950 SVPEESDLKIDFVRFFMTPQKLDQQIPQSIDD
-955 SNWADYLVSGI
+955 FYMTDKEAKIVKNGNRYTVTGNFAKKNNRYGPIEEFALSGDYMNTCDYKFTFYKDSQDGWYYLESADIKYHDHGEINLVNYL
-966 FTDLSISKTANGLH
+966 H
-980 IEGTSSHPASMENN
+980 EGTMSM
-994 YYDSES
+994 S
-1000 SISFDI
+1000 
-1006 VDMTDGFKGSMIT
+1006 
-1019 NLSFSTKEV
+1019 
-1028 KNANGKEG
+1028 NGKYYMQSPYGPDHNKYQICCEDVEMTGTSRIWQWFHEG
-1036 KNEGAVNVSNIPF
+1036 SKFVKYDISVNDEVWSTS
-1049 NQQGYDVYRWK
+1049 VWVE
-1060 GFYSNSDITISN
+1060 
-1072 FKDEHYL
+1072 FK
-1079 KETWNDKVT
+1079 
-1088 IKKTVYEM
+1088 
-1096 KPNCDQGA
+1096 
-1104 YIDIIEN
+1104 
-1111 RNYSRA
+1111 
-1117 TRSSYS
+1117 
-1123 ESNAIKLKK
+1123 
-1132 RIMLY
+1132 

>member
-89 VAFVA
+89 VAFVT

-182 RFIAKAAAGS
+182 RFIAKAAASS
-192 NASVAAGTRGI
+192 NASVAAVTRGL

-253 SYTLTPK
+253 SYTLTSK

-493 NELTIGKRELF
+493 NELTFGKRELF

-764 APENTTGQELSGNII
+764 ASENTTGQELSGNII

-797 QKGEE
+797 QKGD
-802 GETSKYWIK
+802 GEANQYWINATPDNYNFDANGGTVRFIVTDNVPIELINDFVWT
-811 ASPESVTFDKS
+811 ASIEYR
-822 GGSQQITLTENL
+822 G
-834 DEEVTQQDLWLNA
+834 
-847 LTVYPENEEKWLQGA
+847 EKWFDNKWDG
-862 WVDDDYN
+862 DDYLL
-869 DIFTI
+869 T
-874 SAGENTTG
+874 AMANTTG
-882 RTRTATIYFQIY
+882 EERSATITFKLTSEKY
-894 NKDKSFFIE
+894 NVYAEKVVSVTQATESGEWDYDFFSSLTLSIDFPWESMYGDMWSEKYAGDDGFYSYYNPKNYTWTSDNTVSKCEIKVNQMNNKLLVSASYYYKWQAEDVNIDERNVSFTIE
-903 KAVPVSQA
+903 K
-911 AEEGSNP
+911 
-918 VIPDDFSI
+918 
-926 DQVNFGIAG
+926 VN
-935 TYNMVVTVTEDGKTE
+935 
-950 TNIDD
+950 
-955 SNWADYLVSGI
+955 S
-966 FTDLSISKTANGLH
+966 
-980 IEGTSSHPASMENN
+980 NN
-994 YYDSES
+994 Y
-1000 SISFDI
+1000 
-1006 VDMTDGFKGSMIT
+1006 
-1019 NLSFSTKEV
+1019 
-1028 KNANGKEG
+1028 
-1036 KNEGAVNVSNIPF
+1036 EGAIIKDLKVNNHFYYKGDPNDFFTQDDWYDNTYTFTASNIPYVTKEGGAIIF
-1049 NQQGYDVYRWK
+1049 NGTVGSGVTDFNATWDKKGYDMTPYDDHFEAKNDPRNRVY
-1060 GFYSNSDITISN
+1060 IS
-1072 FKDEHYL
+1072 
-1079 KETWNDKVT
+1079 
-1088 IKKTVYEM
+1088 M
-1096 KPNCDQGA
+1096 KPKNASTRAARTQA
-1104 YIDIIEN
+1104 MTKHTIEQ
-1111 RNYSRA
+1111 RR
-1117 TRSSYS
+1117 
-1123 ESNAIKLKK
+1123 K
-1132 RIMLY
+1132 

>member
-11 AILGM
+11 TILGM

-89 VAFVA
+89 VAFVT

-169 IETDPLALEDLFD
+169 IKTDPLALEDLFD

-192 NASVAAGTRGI
+192 NAFIAAGTRGL

-344 GSVNSSISYGLKGGS
+344 GAVNSSISYGLKGGS

-493 NELTIGKRELF
+493 NELTFGKRELF

-549 DAEKPQQVVNYWKTG
+549 DTEKPQQVVNYWKTG

-603 DKQVNVALG
+603 DKQVNVSLG
-612 APMMDI
+612 APTMDI

-663 GRLTVHAPA
+663 GRLTVHVPT

-677 DTRKGY
+677 DSRKGY

-689 DKDGKELLRDTVTI
+689 DKDGKELLRDTVTV

-797 QKGEE
+797 QKGDG
-802 GETSKYWIK
+802 GEQSQYWLKI
-811 ASPESVTFDKS
+811 SPEEYSFDVNGGTARFIVTDNVPDELINDFEWTASTQYSGDKWFA
-822 GGSQQITLTENL
+822 T
-834 DEEVTQQDLWLNA
+834 
-847 LTVYPENEEKWLQGA
+847 KWDG
-862 WVDDDYN
+862 DDYL
-869 DIFTI
+869 FT
-874 SAGENTTG
+874 AEKNTTG
-882 RTRTATIYFQIY
+882 KERTAIITF
-894 NKDKSFFIE
+894 KLKSEKHNVYIE
-903 KAVPVSQA
+903 KTVTLTQSAEA
-911 AEEGSNP
+911 AEESDLN
-918 VIPDDFSI
+918 
-926 DQVNFGIAG
+926 IAE
-935 TYNMVVTVTEDGKTE
+935 V
-950 TNIDD
+950 
-955 SNWADYLVSGI
+955 SLYLVPKK
-966 FTDLSISKTANGLH
+966 LSDKMNKEAGGGTGYLIHIYDKDYKISKTGNKYTVTGNYAKKNKRMADEYGSDYAPEAPYALAGDYKETLDYSFTFFKDATNGNYYLEKAEFKYH
-980 IEGTSSHPASMENN
+980 NHGEDYMTMNYLEEGTGSVSNVKWLMESPYGPDRNRYEIECKGEMTGSSRSWKWVSQGDNWRL
-994 YYDSES
+994 
-1000 SISFDI
+1000 FDI
-1006 VDMTDGFKGSMIT
+1006 SVNDEVFESTIRIDFK
-1019 NLSFSTKEV
+1019 
-1028 KNANGKEG
+1028 
-1036 KNEGAVNVSNIPF
+1036 
-1049 NQQGYDVYRWK
+1049 
-1060 GFYSNSDITISN
+1060 
-1072 FKDEHYL
+1072 
-1079 KETWNDKVT
+1079 
-1088 IKKTVYEM
+1088 
-1096 KPNCDQGA
+1096 
-1104 YIDIIEN
+1104 
-1111 RNYSRA
+1111 
-1117 TRSSYS
+1117 
-1123 ESNAIKLKK
+1123 
-1132 RIMLY
+1132 

>member
-89 VAFVA
+89 VAFVT

-192 NASVAAGTRGI
+192 NASVAAGTRGL

-493 NELTIGKRELF
+493 NELTFGKRELF

-522 WRGTLT
+522 WRGTLS

-751 TMTLNADNTITVT
+751 TMTLNADNTITIT

-797 QKGEE
+797 QKGDG
-802 GETSKYWIK
+802 GEQSQYWLKI
-811 ASPESVTFDKS
+811 SPEEYSFDVNGGTARFIVTDNVPDELINDFEWTASTQYSGDKWFA
-822 GGSQQITLTENL
+822 T
-834 DEEVTQQDLWLNA
+834 
-847 LTVYPENEEKWLQGA
+847 KWDG
-862 WVDDDYN
+862 DDYL
-869 DIFTI
+869 FT
-874 SAGENTTG
+874 AEKNTTG
-882 RTRTATIYFQIY
+882 KERTAIITF
-894 NKDKSFFIE
+894 KLKSEKHNVYIE
-903 KAVPVSQA
+903 KTVTLTQSAEA
-911 AEEGSNP
+911 AEESDLN
-918 VIPDDFSI
+918 
-926 DQVNFGIAG
+926 IAEVSLYLFPKKLRDKMGG
-935 TYNMVVTVTEDGKTE
+935 TGYIIHIYDK
-950 TNIDD
+950 
-955 SNWADYLVSGI
+955 DYK
-966 FTDLSISKTANGLH
+966 ISKTGNKYTVTGNWSEKNYRKADEYGSDYAPEAPYALAGDYKETLDYSFTFFKDATNGNYYLEKAEFKYH
-980 IEGTSSHPASMENN
+980 NHGEDYMTMNYLEEGTGSVSNVKWLMESPYGPDHNRYEIECNGEMTGSSRSWRWVSQGDNWRL
-994 YYDSES
+994 
-1000 SISFDI
+1000 FDI
-1006 VDMTDGFKGSMIT
+1006 SVNDEVFESAIRIDFK
-1019 NLSFSTKEV
+1019 
-1028 KNANGKEG
+1028 
-1036 KNEGAVNVSNIPF
+1036 
-1049 NQQGYDVYRWK
+1049 
-1060 GFYSNSDITISN
+1060 
-1072 FKDEHYL
+1072 
-1079 KETWNDKVT
+1079 
-1088 IKKTVYEM
+1088 
-1096 KPNCDQGA
+1096 
-1104 YIDIIEN
+1104 
-1111 RNYSRA
+1111 
-1117 TRSSYS
+1117 
-1123 ESNAIKLKK
+1123 
-1132 RIMLY
+1132 

>member
-1 MKRYTLYIIV
+1 MKRYTLYILV

-89 VAFVA
+89 VAFVT

-137 GDKLLIENPVK
+137 GDKLLMENPVK

-192 NASVAAGTRGI
+192 KASVAAGTRGLI
-203 INGIS
+203 SGIS

-267 IYADISEGVKYSQYM
+267 IYADIIEGVKYSQYM

-315 ILKNNRRTYAKNFGL
+315 MLKNNRRTYAKNFGL

-416 LGRTWQTEARAEAG
+416 LGRTWQTEARVEAG

-493 NELTIGKRELF
+493 NELTFGKRELF

-612 APMMDI
+612 DPKMDI

-710 QASPNPVTFEQKG
+710 QASPNPVQFEQKG
-723 GTVKVTLN
+723 GTIKVTLN
-731 TTLAQIE
+731 TTLSQIE
-738 AQIQEGGNLDKFF
+738 ATIQEGGNLDKFF

-791 LNLNVI
+791 LNLNVT
-797 QKGEE
+797 QKSGSAEE
-802 GETSKYWIK
+802 
-811 ASPESVTFDKS
+811 PEMTLSTEKMTFDHNS
-822 GGSQQITLTENL
+822 GSMDFTVHVAGGVTLKTLKTSQKN
-834 DEEVTQQDLWLNA
+834 DSSGK
-847 LTVYPENEEKWLQGA
+847 KWLD
-862 WVDDDYN
+862 WVL
-869 DIFTI
+869 
-874 SAGENTTG
+874 
-882 RTRTATIYFQIY
+882 
-894 NKDKSFFIE
+894 KDKSDPNNR
-903 KAVPVSQA
+903 VY
-911 AEEGSNP
+911 
-918 VIPDDFSI
+918 
-926 DQVNFGIAG
+926 
-935 TYNMVVTVTEDGKTE
+935 TVTVTANNDGEVRTGTIELTARNDDGSVEIVKTLTITQE
-950 TNIDD
+950 SVPEESDLKIDFV
-955 SNWADYLVSGI
+955 SFSMTPQKLVQQ
-966 FTDLSISKTANGLH
+966 LNRNGN
-980 IEGTSSHPASMENN
+980 S
-994 YYDSES
+994 Y
-1000 SISFDI
+1000 F
-1006 VDMTDGFKGSMIT
+1006 DMTD
-1019 NLSFSTKEV
+1019 KEAKIV
-1028 KNANGKEG
+1028 KNGNRYTVTGNFAKKNNRYGPVEEYALNGDYMNTCDYKFTFYKDSQDGWYYLESADIKYHDHGEINLVNYLHEGTMSVSNGKYYMQSPYGPDHNKYQICCEDVEMTGTSRIWQWFDEG
-1036 KNEGAVNVSNIPF
+1036 SKFVKYDISVNDEVWSTT
-1049 NQQGYDVYRWK
+1049 VWVE
-1060 GFYSNSDITISN
+1060 
-1072 FKDEHYL
+1072 FK
-1079 KETWNDKVT
+1079 
-1088 IKKTVYEM
+1088 
-1096 KPNCDQGA
+1096 
-1104 YIDIIEN
+1104 
-1111 RNYSRA
+1111 
-1117 TRSSYS
+1117 
-1123 ESNAIKLKK
+1123 
-1132 RIMLY
+1132 